1 MYTHTHTHTHTAPP
15 QFIQNNNNTAAVE
28 IRQGGPI
35 ELDCSAVGA
44 PEPNYTWT
52 VPPGS
57 NRLAVTGPILRIP
70 FTNAGDMGMYR
81 CNASNKLG
89 AVQRTFNVNVYSKS
103 AQLHFVKLHTTCGSA
118 CFLFSFTLGSAD
130 PLASFP
136 GLPRFF
142 CSAVCV
148 QYNTRK
154 QKSAKCSESFPIFR
168 TLPLPCIILT
178 ANRIKNKKKKTGAA
192 GNKTSS
198 QDRQALPFLEPVL
211 LNFIRVL
218 LVFIADLPASFPLT
232 AASRI
237 KACSM

>member
-1 MYTHTHTHTHTAPP
+1 MVKVSP

-103 AQLHFVKLHTTCGSA
+103 VQLHSVKFHTTTDSV

-136 GLPRFF
+136 GSPPFFVLQFVFSIIHGSRRAQNAPRPSRFF
-142 CSAVCV
+142 
-148 QYNTRK
+148 TL
-154 QKSAKCSESFPIFR
+154 FR
-168 TLPLPCIILT
+168 
-178 ANRIKNKKKKTGAA
+178 
-192 GNKTSS
+192 
-198 QDRQALPFLEPVL
+198 FHVL
-211 LNFIRVL
+211 Y
-218 LVFIADLPASFPLT
+218 
-232 AASRI
+232 
-237 KACSM
+237 